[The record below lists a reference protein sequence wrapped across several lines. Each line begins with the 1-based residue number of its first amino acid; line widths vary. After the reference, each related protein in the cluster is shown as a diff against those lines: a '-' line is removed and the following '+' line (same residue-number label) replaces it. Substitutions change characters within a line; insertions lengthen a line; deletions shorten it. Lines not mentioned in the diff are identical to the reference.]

1 MGTIR
6 AGMARPLADEG
17 GGTLLNELF
26 AVAEM
31 PERESGGLPYQEISL
46 RTRIGLPLSRRT
58 TEKSHHY
65 ISISHIHHS
74 DKKNTHHPRARF
86 FFSTLCDSARSIAT
100 VITFCGFSSFTI
112 VVTDVD
118 GETAEEGGGISSLLP
133 ESARSSMVEKL
144 LKVDLS
150 RFEDGDML
158 RTLASSSSS
167 GGGRLGRVWKRN
179 TERSCPAASA
189 TSPSTSLLVSSMSCF
204 GTGYRTALSIFTLP
218 SIHRTDRSQSAETD
232 ACTGKSV
239 S

>member
-1 MGTIR
+1 M
-6 AGMARPLADEG
+6 
-17 GGTLLNELF
+17 
-26 AVAEM
+26 
-31 PERESGGLPYQEISL
+31 
-46 RTRIGLPLSRRT
+46 
-58 TEKSHHY
+58 
-65 ISISHIHHS
+65 
-74 DKKNTHHPRARF
+74 
-86 FFSTLCDSARSIAT
+86 IA
-100 VITFCGFSSFTI
+100 FCGFSSFTI

-118 GETAEEGGGISSLLP
+118 GETADEGGGISSLLP

-150 RFEDGDML
+150 RFEDGDMLWGLSAKILKVRKDHSTHL

-232 ACTGKSV
+232 ACTGKSMKKKTV
-239 S
+239 NSFFNISE